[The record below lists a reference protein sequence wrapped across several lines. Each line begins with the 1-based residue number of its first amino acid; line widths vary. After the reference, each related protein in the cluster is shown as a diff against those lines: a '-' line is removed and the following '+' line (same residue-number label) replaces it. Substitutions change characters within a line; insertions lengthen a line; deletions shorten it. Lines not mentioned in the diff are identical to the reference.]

1 MQSMNNKIM
10 VAKRK
15 QENQK
20 RGGDHVYNALVSA
33 GIELLVGLPGTQTL
47 PLDRVV
53 ADRDEM
59 TYVMAR
65 HETSIPHIAW
75 GYYEVSGKPA
85 ATLTVPGPGDTN
97 AMHGLKNAYEDC
109 VPVIHISADTDPENR
124 GKGPIHEIA
133 PDTYDNVVKENINI
147 ETETEFMKK
156 VTSAIEVALTPPYGP
171 VRLGVPSGL
180 LEASFETTP
189 VSVTAEQVE
198 YDNETAYTDAIDA
211 LVNAKRPVVYVGGG
225 ARRSPGSDRTVKKLA
240 DVLNAPVISS
250 YKGKGVFSED
260 DSRFVGVTAQH
271 LPTGAKRVLGAADTV
286 LALGTDFDGI
296 TTAHWNLP
304 MGETLIHVNL
314 DASAINAAYESDI
327 AIIDDVNRAGDRLLD
342 GIQSTRQQAQTWN
355 GADLA
360 MTVREEY
367 FEHLE
372 DEGMLVDEP
381 VFTPGALQTVRD
393 VLPRDSVI
401 TTDIGGF
408 RLWAKQVFEAYGQDR
423 YITAGSWAGMGVGLP
438 AALGA
443 KIVHP
448 DRPVVSLTGDGGLM
462 MCLSELHTAVEHGL
476 NVIVVV
482 FNNSDYGIISKSPE
496 IDEYTNG
503 HQFEWESPDF
513 VTVAEGFGCDG
524 VTVDSRSG
532 LREALAD
539 VLDTDGPTLINV
551 DVPTDEPS
559 AADASDYVSS
569 VDLE

>member
-1 MQSMNNKIM
+1 M
-10 VAKRK
+10 VTQRK
-15 QENQK
+15 QESQK
-20 RGGDHVYNALVSA
+20 RGGDHVYDALVNA

-53 ADRDEM
+53 ANRDEM

-75 GYYEVSGKPA
+75 GYYEASGKPA

-156 VTSAIEVALTPPYGP
+156 VTRAIEVAQTPPYGP
-171 VRLGVPSGL
+171 IRLGVPSGL
-180 LEASFETTP
+180 LEAVFEAAP
-189 VSVTAEQVE
+189 VSVTAERVE
-198 YDNETAYTDAIDA
+198 HDNEIAYTDAVDA
-211 LVNAKRPVVYVGGG
+211 LADAKRPVMYVGGG
-225 ARRSPGSDRTVKKLA
+225 ARRSPGGDRTIKKLA
-240 DVLNAPVISS
+240 DVLNAPIISS
-250 YKGKGVFSED
+250 YKGKGVFAED
-260 DSRFVGVTAQH
+260 DSRFVGVTAKH
-271 LPTGAKRVLGAADTV
+271 LPAGAKRVLDAADIV

-296 TTAHWNLP
+296 TTAHWSLP

-314 DASAINAAYESDI
+314 DVSEINAAYESDI
-327 AIIDDVNRAGDRLLD
+327 AIVDDVSRAGDRLLD
-342 GIQSTRQQAQTWN
+342 GIQSIQQRTQTWN
-355 GADLA
+355 GTDLA
-360 MTVREEY
+360 TTVREEY
-367 FEHLE
+367 LEHLA
-372 DEGMLVDEP
+372 DEGMLANEP

-408 RLWAKQVFEAYGQDR
+408 RLWAKQVFEVYAQDR

-462 MCLSELHTAVEHGL
+462 MCLTELHTAVEYGL
-476 NVIVVV
+476 DVIVVV

-524 VTVDSRSG
+524 VTVDSRNG
-532 LREALAD
+532 LHEALVDA
-539 VLDTDGPTLINV
+539 LNTDDPTLINV
-551 DVPTDEPS
+551 DIPTNEPS
-559 AADASDYVSS
+559 AVDASDYVSS